1 MTGLEP
7 DAAPSRP
14 LPPRPKRPPPLPPR
28 KSTAAPVTRDTT
40 PAYHDQGMIARGG
53 MGRIHA
59 VIDGSLKRQVAMK
72 QFDPLNKNDPT
83 ALERFVEE
91 AQLTSRLDHPN
102 IVPVHALSA
111 TGTGPAFFTMKL
123 IRGQDLKQ
131 VLEQLG
137 VDRLRGSNL
146 EHLVGI
152 IANCCHALSF
162 AHAQGV
168 LHRDLKPTNVMV
180 GAHGQVYVMDW
191 GLAYLNP
198 EGEIPPQEFQNAIGT
213 PAYMA
218 PEQAWA
224 QPDRLGAHTDVFG
237 LGGLLYAILTGGPP
251 YRGRTPID
259 TVLLAR
265 EGKVPHPQTLVPDR
279 RLPPEL
285 CRITMRALSP
295 EPEDRQASVGE
306 LRQELEQ
313 FQRGG
318 GWLETRRFEAGA
330 VIVEEGAPSHEAFI
344 VVDGTCEVRK
354 KIRGRDELLQTMGAG
369 EVFGETAFLSG
380 GTRQATVVAR
390 TEVLLKVVT
399 RESLESELSGKGWL
413 RLFITTLTQ
422 RFGELSRELSR

>member
-1 MTGLEP
+1 
-7 DAAPSRP
+7 
-14 LPPRPKRPPPLPPR
+14 
-28 KSTAAPVTRDTT
+28 
-40 PAYHDQGMIARGG
+40 MIARGG

-111 TGTGPAFFTMKL
+111 TAAGPAFFTMKL

-131 VLEQLG
+131 VLDQLG

-191 GLAYLNP
+191 GLAFLNP
-198 EGEIPPQEFQNAIGT
+198 EGEIPPEEFQNAIGT

-224 QPDRLGAHTDVFG
+224 QPDRLGPHTDVFG

-265 EGKVPHPQTLVPDR
+265 EGNVPHPQTLVPNR

-295 EPEDRQASVGE
+295 APEDRQANVGE
-306 LRQELEQ
+306 VRQELEQ

-318 GWLETRRFEAGA
+318 GWLETRRFDAGD

-354 KIRGRDELLQTMGAG
+354 RIRGRDELLQTMGAG

-380 GTRQATVVAR
+380 GIRQATVVAK

>member
-1 MTGLEP
+1 
-7 DAAPSRP
+7 
-14 LPPRPKRPPPLPPR
+14 
-28 KSTAAPVTRDTT
+28 
-40 PAYHDQGMIARGG
+40 

-83 ALERFVEE
+83 ALARFVEE

-111 TGTGPAFFTMKL
+111 TGDGPAFFTMKL

-131 VLEQLG
+131 VLQQLG
-137 VDRLRGSNL
+137 PDRLRGNNL
-146 EHLVGI
+146 EDLVGI

-162 AHAQGV
+162 AHSHGV

-198 EGEIPPQEFQNAIGT
+198 DGDIPPEEFQNAIGT
-213 PAYMA
+213 PAFMA

-224 QPDRLGAHTDVFG
+224 QPNRLGAHTDVFG
-237 LGGLLYAILTGGPP
+237 LGGLLYAVLTGGPP
-251 YRGRTPID
+251 YRGETPID

-265 EGKVPHPQTLVPDR
+265 EGRIPSPQSLVPHR

-285 CRITMRALSP
+285 CRITMRALSSSP
-295 EPEDRQASVGE
+295 EERQANVDE

-313 FQRGG
+313 FRRGG
-318 GWLETRRFEAGA
+318 GWLETRRYEAGA
-330 VIVEEGAPSHEAFI
+330 TIVSEGEPSHEAFI
-344 VVDGTCEVRK
+344 VVDGACEVRK
-354 KIRGRDELLQTMGAG
+354 TMRGRDQLLQTLGPG

-380 GTRQATVVAR
+380 GTRQATVTAR

-399 RESLESELSGKGWL
+399 RESLKSELSGKGWL
-413 RLFITTLTQ
+413 QLFITTLAT
-422 RFGELSRELSR
+422 RFGELSRELSQ